1 MIKRIL
7 GCVVVGASLT
17 ASGSLLAHHSVAGAY
32 DLAKEA
38 TIAGSF
44 SAFRLVNPHALM
56 TVDVADEAGKVV
68 TWEVEF
74 DGRLNLTNGGW
85 NDKTIA
91 VGERL
96 SVTGNPTHTGS
107 PRLFFVRLERGDGSV
122 LLRPGIAKIQSLENE
137 RRQRAEQRRQQT
149 DAER

>member
-1 MIKRIL
+1 MIAIERAVLLALVL
-7 GCVVVGASLT
+7 GMT
-17 ASGSLLAHHSVAGAY
+17 AANAHHSFSPVYEGGRTVTVAGTVT
-32 DLAKEA
+32 E
-38 TIAGSF
+38 
-44 SAFRLVNPHALM
+44 FRLVNPHALM

-85 NDKTIA
+85 NDATIV
-91 VGERL
+91 VGERV

-107 PRLFFVRLERGDGSV
+107 PRLFFVQLQRADGSV
-122 LLRPGIAKIQSLENE
+122 LLRPGIAKIQSLEDE
-137 RRQRAEQRRQQT
+137 RRQRIEQRRQQT